1 MKLQEMSRR
10 PSATKLNRVVESR
23 FGYSIDFNKL
33 TFKKAYK
40 IASGLSESIDR
51 IRREHGAGAVE
62 KNATYMEMLMVR
74 ESIHRWMNENH
85 QQFITES
92 EMAKSEAILAAKA
105 IVDSV
110 QDMLEKVS
118 KLQSEQMPA
127 LLDSIRDQIGAEKAE
142 AFKASMT
149 PMITELGAQL
159 AAARETADTAA
170 RGLAGEAVAQ
180 PMDMGM
186 GPDEMAGMAA
196 GEVSG
201 GMPPGDLEGGMPP
214 SDMDGGD
221 EFAAADAAAGGPEEL
236 GRERR

>member
-1 MKLQEMSRR
+1 MKLQEMSRK

-23 FGYSIDFNKL
+23 FGYSIDFDKL
-33 TFKKAYK
+33 TFKKAYRL
-40 IASGLSESIDR
+40 ASGLSESIGR

-74 ESIHRWMNENH
+74 ESLHTWMRENK

-110 QDMLEKVS
+110 QDMLEKIS

-127 LLDSIRDQIGAEKAE
+127 LLDSIRDQIGTEQAEQ
-142 AFKASMT
+142 FKAAMT
-149 PMITELGAQL
+149 PMITDLSAQL
-159 AAARETADTAA
+159 GSARETADTAA
-170 RGLAGEAVAQ
+170 RGLAGEQVAQ
-180 PMDMGM
+180 PMDMGMGAPEGGM

-196 GEVSG
+196 GNV
-201 GMPPGDLEGGMPP
+201 EGGMPP

-221 EFAAADAAAGGPEEL
+221 EFAAADAAAGGAEEL